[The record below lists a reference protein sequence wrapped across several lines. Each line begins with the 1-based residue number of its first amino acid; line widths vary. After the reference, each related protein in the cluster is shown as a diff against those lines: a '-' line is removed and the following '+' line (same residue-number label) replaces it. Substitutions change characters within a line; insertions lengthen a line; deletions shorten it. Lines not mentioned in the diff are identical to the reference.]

1 MRLLFQSVKNLV
13 RGEIRVETVF
23 KPCDAAC
30 ASTQRVIGGGGG
42 GGVGHDIG
50 TSDVSESNSLRVCE
64 ERETRFD

>member
-1 MRLLFQSVKNLV
+1 M

-23 KPCDAAC
+23 KLCDAAC
-30 ASTQRVIGGGGG
+30 ASTQRVIGGG